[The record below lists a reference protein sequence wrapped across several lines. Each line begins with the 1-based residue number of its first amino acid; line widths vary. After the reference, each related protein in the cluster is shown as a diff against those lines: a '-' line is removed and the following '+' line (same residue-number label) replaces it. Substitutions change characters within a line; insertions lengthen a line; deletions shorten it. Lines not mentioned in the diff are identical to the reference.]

1 MTPSL
6 TAEELATYFAFRRA
20 GDLLEKAVTAHLRPY
35 GLTEVQFTV
44 LAQLGSAP
52 EGIGMTELARV
63 LVVSKGGLTYQAKQ
77 LEARGLVARLAD
89 PGDDRA
95 VRMTLTADGRRLLDR
110 VLPEHIA
117 QVRELFF
124 DRIDPA
130 SLHTMRNALERIS

>member
-6 TAEELATYFAFRRA
+6 TAEELAAYFAFRRA
-20 GDLLEKAVTAHLRPY
+20 GDLLQKAVTGQLRPY

-44 LAQLGSAP
+44 LAQLGPVP
-52 EGIGMTELARV
+52 EGIGMSELAEA

-77 LEARGLVARLAD
+77 LEARGLVARIAD
-89 PGDDRA
+89 PQDDRA
-95 VRMTLTADGRRLLDR
+95 VKMALTSEGRALLEQ

-117 QVRELFF
+117 QMRELFF

-130 SLHTMRNALERIS
+130 SLQIMRAALEQLG